1 MTIPSPAPN
10 TSIAAE
16 DAVTEVPWSIR
27 DSNTNPTAMTAVPT
41 TGNM

>member
-1 MTIPSPAPN
+1 
-10 TSIAAE
+10 
-16 DAVTEVPWSIR
+16 VTEVPWSIR